1 MTSVSQTKNTLIT
14 SKVLNSVINN
24 DVTSVKNKSKSSDNN
39 EKDGGLKTRKTKK
52 QNRGFTTYIYRV
64 LKNVHPDTS
73 ITQIASNQLN
83 DYLVVLTRE
92 IGKLAGE
99 SSQSEDKITITSR
112 EIQHAVRTILPNE
125 LAKHAVSEGTKA
137 VTKYNATIVEDEK
150 DHKSASK
157 NDVSKKSFGATKG
170 TPKKKSETKSHKC
183 GLTFPVAR
191 CEKHLR
197 KFGGGKARVGAGAPV
212 YLAAVLEYICSEIL
226 ELGGNAA
233 RDEKRITIKTRHI
246 YLAIANDQELNQL
259 SESLKIEFRG
269 CGVLPCINSK
279 LLPDSDKVKA
289 NKKKRDHDRKTNGTE
304 NANHKFLP
312 GTVALREIRQY
323 QKTTELLTQK
333 APFERVFRKI
343 AHESDIFSSNDCRFS
358 EGVIEA
364 VQSFIELRLTIIFA
378 HAQNQALYAKREG
391 VSAEDVQI
399 SSKNLL
405 SPRITFSAFY
415 GITYEDIEIPN
426 PALKRLARRGGVKRI
441 TSGAY
446 VAIKEC
452 TAVMLCNIAK
462 GLLNETQFHKM
473 KTVSLKILKN
483 TLANLGYN
491 YIV

>member
-1 MTSVSQTKNTLIT
+1 MTTVAQSKNTVIT
-14 SKVLNSVINN
+14 SKVLNSAISN
-24 DVTSVKNKSKSSDNN
+24 DTPKKVSKAAPISASND
-39 EKDGGLKTRKTKK
+39 KDTKTRKTKK

-64 LKNVHPDTS
+64 LKQVHPDTS

-83 DYLVVLTRE
+83 DYLVVITRE

-99 SSQSEDKITITSR
+99 LSQSEDKITITSR
-112 EIQHAVRTILPNE
+112 EIQHAVRTILPGE

-137 VTKYNATIVEDEK
+137 LTKYNATIVEDEK
-150 DHKSASK
+150 DHKTST
-157 NDVSKKSFGATKG
+157 KKSFGATKG

-183 GLTFPVAR
+183 GITFPVAR

-212 YLAAVLEYICSEIL
+212 YLAAVLEYICAEIL
-226 ELGGNAA
+226 ELGGNAS
-233 RDEKRITIKTRHI
+233 RDEKRVTIKTRHI
-246 YLAIANDQELNQL
+246 YLAIANDNELNQL
-259 SESLKIEFRG
+259 TESLKIEFRG
-269 CGVLPCINSK
+269 CGVLPHIESK
-279 LLPDSDKVKA
+279 LIPDSDKVKA
-289 NKKKRDHDRKTNGTE
+289 NKIKRDHDRKTNGTE
-304 NANHKFLP
+304 SATHKFLP
-312 GTVALREIRQY
+312 GTVALREIRKY

-333 APFERVFRKI
+333 APFDRVFRKI
-343 AHESDIFSSNDCRFS
+343 ANKSDIFSSNDCRFS

-364 VQSFIELRLTIIFA
+364 IQGFIELRLTIIFA
-378 HAQNQALYAKREG
+378 HAQVQALYAKREG

-399 SSKNLL
+399 SAKNLL
-405 SPRITFSAFY
+405 SPRITFSPFN

-441 TSGAY
+441 ANGAY

-462 GLLNETQFHKM
+462 GLLNETGFHRM

-483 TLANLGYN
+483 TLSNLGYN